1 MISDNEGSFD
11 LSKYPEASDCLLSR
25 YICDKLQIDYIVEI
39 GRNIVHKIL
48 VILEKNFN
56 DEMDSE
62 SDLSK
67 KNKKIINSDQGE
79 DLLIIS
85 QK

>member
-1 MISDNEGSFD
+1 MISDNNKYKTNFD
-11 LSKYPEASDCLLSR
+11 LSKFPEANQCLLSQ

-48 VILEKNFN
+48 VILERNFN
-56 DEMDSE
+56 DEMNSD

-67 KNKKIINSDQGE
+67 KNNF
-79 DLLIIS
+79 LF
-85 QK
+85 